1 MLTIT
6 QLTWLA
12 GLVAGGQLGARV
24 RGVLAVD
31 HVGELVTSATQ
42 HSTVQY
48 STVQDQPHLVTPSSS
63 SSRRAA
69 AMVVVSTVPGVSRPG
84 LYIGGRGTAGGG
96 TLLTPFVAYL
106 VFRWRTMQ

>member
-12 GLVAGGQLGARV
+12 GLVAGGQLGAGV

-48 STVQDQPHLVTPSSS
+48 STVQDQPHLVTPSSCTITEKAPT
-63 SSRRAA
+63 RAF
-69 AMVVVSTVPGVSRPG
+69 SW
-84 LYIGGRGTAGGG
+84 LK
-96 TLLTPFVAYL
+96 AY
-106 VFRWRTMQ
+106 

>member
-42 HSTVQY
+42 YSAVQY
-48 STVQDQPHLVTPSSS
+48 STGPASPGHPQQQEQESS
-63 SSRRAA
+63 
-69 AMVVVSTVPGVSRPG
+69 GHGGG
-84 LYIGGRGTAGGG
+84 LHSAGGLQARPLYRG
-96 TLLTPFVAYL
+96 AGAGHSWRGHFVDSIC
-106 VFRWRTMQ
+106 

>member
-12 GLVAGGQLGARV
+12 GLVAGGQVGARV

-42 HSTVQY
+42 HR
-48 STVQDQPHLVTPSSS
+48 DQPHLVTPSSR
-63 SSRRAA
+63 SRRAA
-69 AMVVVSTVPGVSRPG
+69 DMVVACTVPGVSRPG
-84 LYIGGRGTAGGG
+84 LYIGGRGTAGGD

>member
-1 MLTIT
+1 M
-6 QLTWLA
+6 LTWLA

-48 STVQDQPHLVTPSSS
+48 STVQDQPHLVTPRR

-69 AMVVVSTVPGVSRPG
+69 AMVVACTVPGVSRPG
-84 LYIGGRGTAGGG
+84 LYIGGGAQLAG
-96 TLLTPFVAYL
+96 TLC
-106 VFRWRTMQ
+106 